1 MSSWVISPSSPPQ
14 TWWISL
20 YSHLTEKEMEGC
32 QECRHQGV
40 QLVSEYRV
48 GQALGARAEGLVSH
62 LFKSWAGLG
71 PVVSLRLRPGLA
83 IIISDPGDCWSC
95 FPGLF
100 TVTFSAL
107 DSLPQNG
114 QQELHLTELGLCY

>member
-1 MSSWVISPSSPPQ
+1 
-14 TWWISL
+14 
-20 YSHLTEKEMEGC
+20 MEGGR
-32 QECRHQGV
+32 ECRHQGM
-40 QLVSEYRV
+40 QLVSEYRA
-48 GQALGARAEGLVSH
+48 GQALRARAEGLLSH

-71 PVVSLRLRPGLA
+71 PVVCLRLRPGLP

-100 TVTFSAL
+100 TVTFSPL

-114 QQELHLTELGLCY
+114 QQELHPTELGLGY